1 MSTELARGS
10 VRQYTNL
17 LVKSLRLI
25 LFVMLPATA
34 FGIVLRRQIIT
45 LLFDYGRFDAYAV
58 DLTADALFFF
68 LLGLA
73 SESLIVILARAFY
86 AGRDTLTP
94 VVAAIVAVVV
104 NVSVGV
110 ATVGTLGLPG
120 LALGLAIGSWIETG
134 ILVVILWRRVPG
146 FGVGSLADAALR
158 SGLCALAAGLTA
170 LGVSRGVEAAL
181 GFDLGKPAIA
191 AQVLVAGAMGAL
203 VFLGL
208 ARLLRIPE
216 LPTILGLM
224 RDALRRQAT

>member
-1 MSTELARGS
+1 M
-10 VRQYTNL
+10 
-17 LVKSLRLI
+17 
-25 LFVMLPATA
+25 
-34 FGIVLRRQIIT
+34 LRRQIIT
-45 LLFDYGRFDAYAV
+45 LLFDYGRFDEYAV
-58 DLTADALFFF
+58 GLTADALFFF

-94 VVAAIVAVVV
+94 VVAAVVAVVV
-104 NVSVGV
+104 NVAIGV

-120 LALGLAIGSWIETG
+120 LALGLAVGSWLEAG

-146 FGVGSLADAALR
+146 FDVRALADAGLR
-158 SGLCALAAGLTA
+158 SGLCAIVAGLTV

-181 GFDLGKPAIA
+181 GVDLGKPAIA
-191 AQVLVAGAMGAL
+191 VQVVVAGAAGAV

-224 RDALRRQAT
+224 RDALRRGAT